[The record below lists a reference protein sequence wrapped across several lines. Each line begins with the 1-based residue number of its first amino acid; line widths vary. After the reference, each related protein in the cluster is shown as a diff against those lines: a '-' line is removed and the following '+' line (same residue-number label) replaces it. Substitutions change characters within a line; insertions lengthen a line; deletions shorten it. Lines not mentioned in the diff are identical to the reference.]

1 MTIREQIFGYKNI
14 YSEFIYDEKNLDLQ
28 GWGSVDKVFEYLLP
42 KIKPNLIIEIGSW
55 KGRSAIHMAQLT
67 KKYNSPAEILCI
79 DTFLG
84 SPQMW
89 INKDNKNF
97 YKSLKIKNGYPQV
110 YNTFLNNIHF
120 KKVEDLITP
129 LPIDSYTAIKVL
141 AFHKTFCNFFYI
153 DGGHEYPTIKSD
165 LNNIKVL
172 MKDDATIILDDFGWR
187 GVNKAAKEFSL
198 KNNISL
204 YFNKDEKGKAVL
216 TSRKDLFLDSFF
228 NTQL

>member
-110 YNTFLNNIHF
+110 YNTFLN
-120 KKVEDLITP
+120 
-129 LPIDSYTAIKVL
+129 
-141 AFHKTFCNFFYI
+141 
-153 DGGHEYPTIKSD
+153 
-165 LNNIKVL
+165 
-172 MKDDATIILDDFGWR
+172 
-187 GVNKAAKEFSL
+187 
-198 KNNISL
+198 
-204 YFNKDEKGKAVL
+204 
-216 TSRKDLFLDSFF
+216 
-228 NTQL
+228 

>member
-1 MTIREQIFGYKNI
+1 MTIREQIFGHENI
-14 YSEFIYDEKNLDLQ
+14 YSEFIYDEKNVDLQ
-28 GWGSVDKVFEYLLP
+28 GWGSKHGVFEYLLP

-55 KGRSAIHMAQLT
+55 KGRSAIHMAKLT
-67 KKYNSPAEILCI
+67 KKYNFPAEILCI

-89 INKDNKNF
+89 INKDDKNF

-120 KKVEDLITP
+120 AKVEDLITP
-129 LPIDSYTAIKVL
+129 LPIDSYTAIEVL
-141 AFHKTFCNFFYI
+141 AFHKIFSNFFYI
-153 DGGHEYPTIKSD
+153 DGGHEYATIKSD
-165 LNNIKVL
+165 LNNIKVI
-172 MKDDATIILDDFGWR
+172 MKDDATIILDDFRWR

-198 KNNISL
+198 INNISL

-228 NTQL
+228 NTKL